1 MDWRTNFDER
11 ELKEVDFCRLYYEQ
25 FRHGTDGHNIRVI
38 VAKMES
44 ILDNAQSIIN
54 KEPEKVPLP

>member
-1 MDWRTNFDER
+1 MNWRSNFDER
-11 ELKEVDFCRLYYEQ
+11 ELKEIDFCRLYHEQ
-25 FRHGTDGHNIRVI
+25 FCHGTDGHNIRII